1 MTIEQ
6 LISPI
11 VPTLLPTDTGNRA
24 LYLMEENNFQQLPLI
39 IDERYKALIQEND
52 VLDWEA
58 PGSPLSIAH
67 FLDYKPAVFAHSHPF
82 DAMRIAHAQNLSVV
96 PVIDNENKYLG
107 AITSSELLKYITEN
121 SGLDMPG
128 GIIVLEIS
136 PRNYTLHEIARICEN
151 EDVLL
156 TSTQLR
162 TNSHNGM
169 LEVTLKTN
177 RTDIDAVIASL
188 ERHNYKVIEAHGEQA
203 EDEDVQDR
211 FNNLMNFINI

>member
-39 IDERYKALIQEND
+39 IDEQYRALILEND
-52 VLDWEA
+52 VLDWER
-58 PGSPLSIAH
+58 PESPLSIAS

-82 DAMRIAHAQNLSVV
+82 DALRLAHAQNLSIV
-96 PVIDNENKYLG
+96 PVIDNEHKYLG
-107 AITSSELLKYITEN
+107 AITSGELLKYITEN
-121 SGLDMPG
+121 SGLDLPG

-151 EDVLL
+151 EDMLL

-162 TNSHNGM
+162 TNRRNGM

-177 RTDIDAVIASL
+177 RTDIKGIVASF
-188 ERHNYKVIEAHGEQA
+188 ERHGYKVIEAHGEQS
-203 EDEDVQDR
+203 EDDDIKER
-211 FNNLMNFINI
+211 FDNLMNFINV